1 MCSKSRIKHN
11 HVRHIFIA
19 YAIKYLS
26 CAMCMDQ
33 TRCNQCIDHSLMRYL
48 YRSVNKTVT
57 YDNKTKYIYK
67 INTIFERF
75 NSTLYLYSDL
85 SQRRSRYS
93 LDHNRMTL
101 SERFGIA
108 NCFNYSH
115 YSLTIHWCNS
125 FIIHSLFRPWPV
137 GAYQTSITLQA
148 TFTLIYY

>member
-1 MCSKSRIKHN
+1 MSILCSKSRIKHN
-11 HVRHIFIA
+11 HERHIVIA
-19 YAIKYLS
+19 YANKYLL
-26 CAMCMDQ
+26 CAWIKPAVANASIIACA
-33 TRCNQCIDHSLMRYL
+33 IALKRYF
-48 YRSVNKTVT
+48 YRSINETVT

-85 SQRRSRYS
+85 SQRRSQYN

-115 YSLTIHWCNS
+115 YSLTIH
-125 FIIHSLFRPWPV
+125 
-137 GAYQTSITLQA
+137 
-148 TFTLIYY
+148 